1 MGMARMKT
9 EMLAA
14 TVCIC
19 ATVVAVEHFDRRP
32 ADTQVVA
39 SERTGSII
47 ASATASSLKGAGTHA
62 HYGREVR
69 LPAGPNHQYYVTA
82 AVNRR
87 PASFLV
93 DTGAS
98 FVALRDSDARAAN
111 IYVSWS
117 DYKHPVR
124 TANGE
129 TKAALIDIDVIE
141 IDGIKV
147 ENVKAFILPDEQ
159 LGMNLLGMS
168 FLSQLE
174 SVEQRGGELVLKG

>member
-1 MGMARMKT
+1 MRSEILG
-9 EMLAA
+9 AA
-14 TVCIC
+14 ICIC
-19 ATVVAVEHFDRRP
+19 ATVVAVRHFDARETPQP
-32 ADTQVVA
+32 AAAEATV
-39 SERTGSII
+39 I
-47 ASATASSLKGAGTHA
+47 AEMTPAATPPAQKSGA
-62 HYGREVR
+62 YGREVR
-69 LPAGPNHQYYVTA
+69 LPAGANHQYFVTA
-82 AVNRR
+82 AVNQR

-98 FVALRDSDARAAN
+98 YVALRDSDARAAN

-117 DYKHPVR
+117 DYTERVR

-141 IDGIKV
+141 IDGIRV

-159 LGMNLLGMS
+159 LAMNLLGMS
-168 FLSQLE
+168 FLSKLE

>member
-1 MGMARMKT
+1 MRS
-9 EMLAA
+9 EILAGV
-14 TVCIC
+14 VCIC
-19 ATVVAVEHFDRRP
+19 ATVIAVKHFD
-32 ADTQVVA
+32 AKKTEQAA
-39 SERTGSII
+39 SGGEAVI
-47 ASATASSLKGAGTHA
+47 ASATPVLSASPAPRA

-69 LPAGPNHQYYVTA
+69 LPAGANHQYFVTA
-82 AVNRR
+82 AINSR

-111 IYVSWS
+111 IYVSWA

-141 IDGIKV
+141 IDGIRV

>member
-1 MGMARMKT
+1 MRSEILT
-9 EMLAA
+9 AA
-14 TVCIC
+14 ACIC
-19 ATVVAVEHFDRRP
+19 ATIVAVKHFEAKKPEP
-32 ADTQVVA
+32 AAATEATVIAAATPAEAAPVPR
-39 SERTGSII
+39 SGS
-47 ASATASSLKGAGTHA
+47 
-62 HYGREVR
+62 YEREVR
-69 LPAGPNHQYYVTA
+69 LPAGANHQYFVTA
-82 AVNRR
+82 AVNQR

-98 FVALRDSDARAAN
+98 YVALRDPDARAAN

-117 DYKHPVR
+117 DFTQPVR

-141 IDGIKV
+141 IDGIRV

-159 LGMNLLGMS
+159 LAMNLLGMS
-168 FLSQLE
+168 FLSKLE